1 MSLTKQLPSIATLGN
16 AGAGFLSCG
25 LAVAG
30 KPELAA
36 LVILVAVLM
45 DSLDG
50 ALARSLEAESPL
62 GAELDSLADVIS
74 FGVAPALLAGSLMP
88 GNDHILVWALM
99 AVYPLCA
106 AWRLARY
113 NISHNDDTAEHG
125 VFIGLPT
132 TGAGAAA
139 ATLVLLYLRLAP
151 QTLVVGPRLLACA
164 MALLGA
170 LMVSKFTY
178 RHGGAIIG
186 RLHPAVAAVLAVLF
200 VAGSALWDYEYL
212 FGALMWSYVLSAPLM
227 TAGHR
232 IRAVR
237 HA

>member
-1 MSLTKQLPSIATLGN
+1 MSLTKQLPSIATLAN
-16 AGAGFLSCG
+16 AGTGFLACG
-25 LAVAG
+25 LAAAG

-36 LVILVAVLM
+36 LTILAAVLM

-50 ALARSLEAESPL
+50 ALARSLEAESPF
-62 GAELDSLADVIS
+62 GAELDSLADVVS
-74 FGVAPALLAGSLMP
+74 FGVAPALLAGSLLP
-88 GNDHILVWALM
+88 GNGQVLVWALM

-106 AWRLARY
+106 AWRLARF
-113 NISHNDDTAEHG
+113 NVIHNDDAEEHG
-125 VFIGLPT
+125 MFVGLPS

-151 QTLVVGPRLLACA
+151 QSPVNGPTLLTCA

-170 LMVSKFTY
+170 LMVSKFNY
-178 RHGGAIIG
+178 RHGGAMIG
-186 RLHPAVAAVLAVLF
+186 RLNPGVATVLAVLF

-212 FGALMWSYVLSAPLM
+212 FGVLMWSYVFSGPLM